1 MNLKK
6 TVCILAAGV
15 GSRVGSY
22 STYLNKSLLP
32 IKKKAAISYIID
44 QFSNNTEFVIAI
56 GHFGKQVKNF
66 LKHLCYRLRK
76 HVSLGLIYPSN
87 FDVDYPHNQTEIVT
101 FALPLSVYSSVEFP
115 HQRCKWEG

>member
-32 IKKKAAISYIID
+32 IKKKAAISHIID
-44 QFSNNTEFVIAI
+44 RFPNNTEFVIAI

-66 LKHLCYRLRK
+66 LKLT
-76 HVSLGLIYPSN
+76 YPEKK
-87 FDVDYPHNQTEIVT
+87 FKFV
-101 FALPLSVYSSVEFP
+101 
-115 HQRCKWEG
+115 K

>member
-32 IKKKAAISYIID
+32 IKKKAAISHIID

-56 GHFGKQVKNF
+56 GHFGKQVKIF
-66 LKHLCYRLRK
+66 
-76 HVSLGLIYPSN
+76 
-87 FDVDYPHNQTEIVT
+87 
-101 FALPLSVYSSVEFP
+101 
-115 HQRCKWEG
+115 